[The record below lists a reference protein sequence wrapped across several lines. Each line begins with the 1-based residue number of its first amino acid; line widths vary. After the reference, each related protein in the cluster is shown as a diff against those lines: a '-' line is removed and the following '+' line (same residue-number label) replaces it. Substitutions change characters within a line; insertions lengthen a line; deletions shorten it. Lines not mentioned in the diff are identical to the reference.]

1 MYHPTTR
8 LLTILELLQARPMMS
23 GADLAARLEVDRRT
37 VRKYIVML
45 QDLGIPIETTRG
57 PTGGYHLRPGY
68 KLPPLMLSNDEA
80 LAIMLSLLTAR
91 RQGIGVEPHLIEGA
105 LAKIERVL
113 PDSLRLRL
121 QAVQA
126 AVAFVDAPTTPAPP
140 SATVLLISTAVRQQ
154 QRLLLRYQTRGEESV
169 RSVDPYGIVSHWEQW
184 YLVGWCHLRQAVR
197 IFRLDRMIAVDIE
210 ETTFIPPSDFDSL
223 HYVLESLATTP
234 RGWLVEVL
242 LATTL
247 AEAQQRMPVGS
258 AVFEECD
265 YGVLM
270 RLYSTDLTVTARYL
284 CWWDCPIVIRRP
296 QELRTAMR
304 ALAATMAANANREER
319 LLKERFP

>member
-8 LLTILELLQARPMMS
+8 LLTILELLQVHGALS
-23 GADLAARLEVDRRT
+23 GVELAARLEVDVRTIRR
-37 VRKYIVML
+37 YITML
-45 QDLGIPIETTRG
+45 QDMAIPIEAERG
-57 PTGGYHLRPGY
+57 RHGHYVLRPGY

-80 LAIMLSLLTAR
+80 LAIMLSLLAAR

-126 AVAFVDAPTTPAPP
+126 AVAFVDAPTKPQPP
-140 SATVLLISTAVRQQ
+140 SETVLLISTAVRQQ
-154 QRLLLRYQTRGEESV
+154 QRLHLHYAAREGETI

-197 IFRLDRMIAVDIE
+197 VFRLDRIVAAE
-210 ETTFIPPSDFDSL
+210 LESATFVRPPDFDSL
-223 HYVLESLATTP
+223 GYVLESLAMAP
-234 RGWLVEVL
+234 RGWLVELL

-247 AEAQQRMPVGS
+247 AEAQQRMPAGS
-258 AVFEECD
+258 AIFEENAT
-265 YGVLM
+265 GVMM
-270 RLYSTDLTVTARYL
+270 RFYSTDLTETARYL
-284 CWWDCPIVIRRP
+284 CWWACPFVIRRP
-296 QELRTAMR
+296 PELRIAIQELAAAMVE
-304 ALAATMAANANREER
+304 NAQRETIAS
-319 LLKERFP
+319 